1 VVVSGVVGLMGVV
14 SNESSVVSAEGDS
27 AVVISGVVMA
37 VGVVVIDVE
46 SVGVV
51 AAVKYN
57 VPL

>member
-1 VVVSGVVGLMGVV
+1 MVSGVVGLMGVV

>member
-1 VVVSGVVGLMGVV
+1 MGVV
-14 SNESSVVSAEGDS
+14 CVVSSGVSAVGDS